1 MSSFKRRLMMAQ
13 QVGNVDYS
21 LDGQY
26 QTTSTLYGGYLYTS
40 SDYGQTWE
48 KHSLS
53 STVQSISISATGQY
67 QTAVGSPNSS
77 GYIYISSDYG
87 KTWQKKE
94 SSRRWGSVSIS
105 ATGQYQTAA
114 EALGGYLYTS
124 SDYGQTWKRKGSSL
138 SWDSVSISATGQYQ
152 TALQLI

>member
-77 GYIYISSDYG
+77 GYIYIFHQTMEKLGRKRNLQEDGVQSLY
-87 KTWQKKE
+87 QLL
-94 SSRRWGSVSIS
+94 GSIKQQRKHLVVISIPHQI
-105 ATGQYQTAA
+105 TV
-114 EALGGYLYTS
+114 
-124 SDYGQTWKRKGSSL
+124 KHGSERDL
-138 SWDSVSISATGQYQ
+138 H
-152 TALQLI
+152 